1 MKPDVHRS
9 NALLWV
15 IATVLGMLTA
25 AQDWAAPF
33 GDDSSKST
41 IVLWLAFSG
50 LLGFADPRRPWLW
63 AVLVGPWLPLMYL
76 VLQAAKLF
84 TWPPPNNDATAL
96 ILLPVSLV
104 VCAIGSYAGAMLR
117 RISFPAAPAAN
128 AFSSDHG
135 A

>member
-1 MKPDVHRS
+1 MKPESHRFD
-9 NALLWV
+9 ALAWL
-15 IATVLGMLTA
+15 IASALGILTA

-84 TWPPPNNDATAL
+84 TWPAPNNDFTGL

-104 VCAIGSYAGAMLR
+104 VCAIGSYAGAMVR
-117 RISFPAAPAAN
+117 RTSLPV
-128 AFSSDHG
+128 SSPSNG
-135 A
+135 LAGTETR

>member
-1 MKPDVHRS
+1 MKPDVHRPK
-9 NALLWV
+9 ALLLV
-15 IATVLGMLTA
+15 IAPVFGILTA

-84 TWPPPNNDATAL
+84 TWPAPNNDFTGL

-104 VCAIGSYAGAMLR
+104 VCAIGAYAGAMVR
-117 RISFPAAPAAN
+117 RISLPV
-128 AFSSDHG
+128 SSPSNG
-135 A
+135 LAGTETR